1 MTKIVEILGGYK
13 NKRRK
18 DNMNKKITFVLIALL
33 GIGLYA
39 LPATVALFSGQHDFV
54 NIDPTGNQ
62 INCIKCHGDVKA
74 EMASSGLNL
83 QTGTP
88 APHAA
93 FKCEYCHRIEAGAA
107 SGDNAYAIITYAGVA
122 VPPLTTKPMRTL
134 AITMTD
140 FEEENFPGSPKHPGE
155 GVVNNA
161 PNVSVAVPGYVFGN
175 GGAAISPIVAGYEN
189 ETQVLTLSNEYERG
203 TYNRTTGQPLDTSA
217 NKLMGLT
224 LSKIPM
230 DATGWTA
237 YKSTQRYWTPT
248 LLNAGSKA
256 VNPGTEYH
264 AASLVSCL
272 ECHGGFEPLGHYSRV
287 LDDEVTYANNDE
299 KCAACHYGYTNRWT
313 ELSAGGF
320 GITGGNDTGA
330 QEAHMEFQTTDDGM
344 TQYKAV
350 GTASYSNGAC
360 ISCHTHVN
368 VDITY
373 TKPDTLKF
381 AATFV
386 SPTGTENLTAQE
398 ATGAVV
404 STSP

>member
-1 MTKIVEILGGYK
+1 
-13 NKRRK
+13 
-18 DNMNKKITFVLIALL
+18 MNKKIAIVLIALA

-39 LPATVALFSGQHDFV
+39 LPSTMALFSGQHDFV
-54 NIDPTGNQ
+54 NIDATGNQ
-62 INCIKCHGDVKA
+62 IECVKCHGDVKA
-74 EMASSGLNL
+74 EMDSSGLNL

-107 SGDNAYAIITYAGVA
+107 SGDNAYAIVTYKNGAM
-122 VPPLTTKPMRTL
+122 MRTL
-134 AITMTD
+134 AITMID
-140 FEEENFPGSPKHPGE
+140 FEEENFPGSKKYPGE
-155 GVVNNA
+155 GIINNDLNKTTSQPAGVRPTLPFALSPVVSGTESDA
-161 PNVSVAVPGYVFGN
+161 SVLPLY
-175 GGAAISPIVAGYEN
+175 
-189 ETQVLTLSNEYERG
+189 NEYERG
-203 TYNRTTGQPLDTSA
+203 TYNRSSGQPLDTSA
-217 NKLMGLT
+217 NKNMALD
-224 LSKIPM
+224 LSKLPQN
-230 DATGWTA
+230 ATGWGTVTA
-237 YKSTQRYWTPT
+237 SSRYWTPT

-256 VNPGTEYH
+256 VNPGSEYH

-287 LDDEVTYANNDE
+287 LDDEVTYANNDA

-313 ELSAGGF
+313 ELAAGGF
-320 GITGGNDTGA
+320 GITGGSDTGA
-330 QEAHMEFQTTDDGM
+330 QEAHMEFQTTDDNM

-360 ISCHTHVN
+360 VSCHTHVA

-381 AATFV
+381 AANFV
-386 SPTGTENLTAQE
+386 SPTGTEVLSGQSAE
-398 ATGAVV
+398 GAVV